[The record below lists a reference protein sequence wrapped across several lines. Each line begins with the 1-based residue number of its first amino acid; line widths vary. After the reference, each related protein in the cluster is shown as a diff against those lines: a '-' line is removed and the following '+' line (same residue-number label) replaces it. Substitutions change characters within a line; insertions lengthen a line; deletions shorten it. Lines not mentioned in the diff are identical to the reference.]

1 MPTSTAAVKEAAEDV
16 TQTAVFKC
24 SSKSASPGRA
34 ALREEAVL
42 ALRRAAKP
50 AGKAGASK
58 PAAPSTQ
65 HRFEFVVFL
74 TLLLVAKHIVG
85 RRCRLELGEFLL
97 VVRVGI
103 WVVFPGDLAV
113 SAANLSF

>member
-24 SSKSASPGRA
+24 SSKSASPGRPA
-34 ALREEAVL
+34 REEAVL

-58 PAAPSTQ
+58 PAAPRTQ
-65 HRFEFVVFL
+65 HRFELVVFL
-74 TLLLVAKHIVG
+74 ALLVVAKHVVG
-85 RRCRLELGEFLL
+85 RRGSLELGEFFLI
-97 VVRVGI
+97 VRVRI
-103 WVVFPGDLAV
+103 WVVFPGDFAV
-113 SAANLSF
+113 GPADLSF